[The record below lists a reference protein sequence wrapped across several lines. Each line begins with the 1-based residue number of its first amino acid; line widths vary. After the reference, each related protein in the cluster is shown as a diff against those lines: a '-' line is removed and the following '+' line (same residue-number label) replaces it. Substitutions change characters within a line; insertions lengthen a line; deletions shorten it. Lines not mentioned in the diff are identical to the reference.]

1 MSQGQTEVVENVSGQ
16 CRKISA
22 KRFIPS
28 ILDKQEQNI
37 RI

>member
-1 MSQGQTEVVENVSGQ
+1 MSWGKTEGVENVSGQ
-16 CRKISA
+16 CRRIGA

-28 ILDKQEQNI
+28 IPDKQEQNI